1 MRQGFFPRLN
11 ESITM
16 SATAELIRNALHEQ
30 ADPEKAAFFPSFF
43 KTGPG
48 EYGEGDK
55 FIGVTVPKLRKL
67 ARKHRD
73 MDLDEVEKLLYDE
86 YHECRLTALVI
97 LTEKYQ
103 RSKSVPEKERLNQ
116 FYLEHLDQ
124 VNNWDLVDAT
134 AHKILG
140 AELVRT
146 GETSILEELASSK
159 HLWRERV
166 AVIATLALIKIKD
179 FEPTLALCKRFL
191 SHQHDLIHK
200 ATGWMLREIGKIN
213 KDTLELFLAR
223 HSKKMPRT
231 MLRYAIEKLPKS
243 ERDLWLERSR
253 T

>member
-1 MRQGFFPRLN
+1 
-11 ESITM
+11 M
-16 SATAELIRNALHEQ
+16 SSTAEQVREALLSQ
-30 ADPEKAAFFPSFF
+30 GDPEKAAFFPTFF

-55 FIGVTVPKLRKL
+55 FIGVTVPDQRKIAKQFRGL
-67 ARKHRD
+67 E
-73 MDLDEVEKLLYDE
+73 LDQIQLLLHDE
-86 YHECRLTALVI
+86 FHECRLTALFV
-97 LTEKYQ
+97 LTELYQ
-103 RSKSVPEKERLNQ
+103 KAKTVEQKTAINE
-116 FYLEHLDQ
+116 FYLAHLDR

-146 GETSILEELASSK
+146 GDTVILGELSKSK

-166 AVIATLALIKIKD
+166 SIISTLALIKMKE
-179 FEPTLALCKRFL
+179 FGPTLQLCRHFL
-191 SHQHDLIHK
+191 NHEHDLIHK
-200 ATGWMLREIGKIN
+200 ATGWMLREIGKIK

-231 MLRYAIEKLPKS
+231 MLRYAIEKFPKG
-243 ERDLWLERSR
+243 ERELWLEKSR

>member
-1 MRQGFFPRLN
+1 MNG
-11 ESITM
+11 
-16 SATAELIRNALHEQ
+16 TAENVRTLLFDQ

-55 FIGVTVPKLRKL
+55 FIGVTVPKQRKL
-67 ARKHRD
+67 AKKYRE
-73 MDLDEVEKLLYDE
+73 LELAEVEKLLYDE
-86 YHECRLTALVI
+86 YHECRLTGLLI
-97 LTEKYQ
+97 LTGKYEKSKTVEDKEKY
-103 RSKSVPEKERLNQ
+103 NQ
-116 FYLEHLDQ
+116 FYLDHLDR

-134 AHKILG
+134 AYKILG

-146 GETSILEELASSK
+146 GEIDILQELSTSK

-166 AVIATLALIKIKD
+166 SVMATLALIKIKD
-179 FEPTLALCKRFL
+179 FEPTLGLCRQFL
-191 SHQHDLIHK
+191 SHEHDLIHK

-223 HSKKMPRT
+223 HGKKMPRT
-231 MLRYAIEKLPKS
+231 MLRYAIEKLPKT